1 MSRLFCLVAVSAAIA
16 AHAYALAGE
25 SVVLRPGEVDV
36 VLPEKPVH
44 VESLAAEELT
54 NFLSR
59 VLGAPVP
66 VAAKAVEGRTAILL
80 GRAAGFDVAGFERD
94 AFRTKVER
102 AAGGGATIRIAGRD
116 GSGSIMKHVKRLGVS
131 TRVERATLFGVYAF
145 LEDFAGVRFY
155 FPGELG
161 VVANRRE
168 KLEVPVLDRTVAPWF
183 PIRSTISSR
192 DGVWYEPL
200 PEGWHK
206 HSGKAINLL
215 RQRFGTWS
223 IPCCHGQNGFKIVER
238 FASTHPEYCQLRKDG
253 TRCVKLE
260 RERIGDAP
268 KQLCQSSAIWDVFH
282 DDIVSSGRTGYVDV
296 MPQDAYRACECKAC
310 QAAYR
315 RNPDGTLADSY
326 ASELVWGKT
335 AELARRFLA
344 EGRKDLIFTQMSYGP
359 YRELPNLDLPTNVLA
374 MVAVSGPWGVHNP
387 DVHGK
392 ALKRIKAWADKLG
405 HRVWLWTYP
414 HKFFTTVLPGVPDNG
429 PRAWGKFFKDA
440 APYIIGAFCE
450 GETDHWLF
458 HYLSYYVFSRIAWDP
473 STDVDAVIDEHNRLM
488 FGAGHAEMAKV
499 LEMLEEKWVKG
510 IAGRIVD
517 TPVGPKS
524 APPCEHEIWMK
535 LYSPAVMAE
544 MERLMATAEEKAGA
558 GTLEA
563 RRVDFIRR
571 EMYGPL
577 KAAAAKYRSLM
588 CDGDA
593 ERSRRAEMPAEGDVL
608 KGAKWQPVGPVS
620 KFDDSTFLS
629 EPRSMKIFTNPKTR
643 TGYFLARTKLEPS
656 ARYRLSYFVKCDN
669 VVSLAK
675 GGGVCATVRQ
685 GKIAGKE
692 GKGWTFPPNGNF
704 LAGTTDWIPQVFEF
718 ETDESWREQ
727 TETAVWLKIRYAVG
741 TANFDDVRLDKVGA
755 ASETTTKEAG
765 GK

>member
-1 MSRLFCLVAVSAAIA
+1 MSRIFRFLAASAAIA
-16 AHAYALAGE
+16 AYAYATAGE

-36 VLPEKPVH
+36 VLPESPVH
-44 VESLAAEELT
+44 VERLAAQELT

-66 VAAKAVEGRTAILL
+66 VAAKAAEGRAAILL
-80 GRAAGFDVAGFERD
+80 GRAAGFDVSGFERD

-102 AAGGGATIRIAGRD
+102 SAGGGATVRIAGRD
-116 GSGSIMKHVKRLGVS
+116 GSGSIMKHVMLSGVP

-161 VVANRRE
+161 VVANRRG
-168 KLEVPVLDRTVAPWF
+168 KVEVPVQDKTTAPWF

-206 HSGKAINLL
+206 LSGKAINLL

-223 IPCCHGQNGFKIVER
+223 IPCCHGQNGFKITER
-238 FASTHPEYCQLRKDG
+238 FAETHPEYCQLNKDG
-253 TRCVKLE
+253 TRCTASTRSRQGEPV
-260 RERIGDAP
+260 

-282 DDIVSSGRTGYVDV
+282 DDIVASGRTGYVDV
-296 MPQDAYRACECKAC
+296 MPQDAFRACACKAC

-326 ASELVWGKT
+326 ASDLVWGKT

-344 EGRKDLIFTQMSYGP
+344 EGRTDLTFTQMSYSP
-359 YRELPNLDLPTNVLA
+359 YRELPNVDLPTNVIA

-392 ALKRIKAWADKLG
+392 ALARIKAWVDKLG

-414 HKFFTTVLPGVPDNG
+414 HKFFSTVLPGVPSYG

-450 GETDHWLF
+450 SETDHWLF
-458 HYLSYYVFSRIAWDP
+458 HYLNYYVFTRIAWDP

-488 FGAGHAEMAKV
+488 FGAGGEEMGKV
-499 LEMLEEKWVKG
+499 LDVLEENWVKG
-510 IAGRIVD
+510 IAGRIID
-517 TPVGPKS
+517 TPAGPKS
-524 APPCEHEIWMK
+524 APPCENEIWTK

-544 MERLMATAEEKAGA
+544 MERLMAAAEEKAGA

-563 RRVDFIRR
+563 RRVDLIRR
-571 EMYGPL
+571 ELYGPL
-577 KAAAAKYRSLM
+577 KEAAEAYRSIM
-588 CDGDA
+588 GDA
-593 ERSRRAEMPAEGDVL
+593 GAEMKRREGLPPEGDAL
-608 KGAKWQPVGPVS
+608 RGAKWQPVGSVS
-620 KFDDSTFLS
+620 KLDGETFFVGPKSLS
-629 EPRSMKIFTNPKTR
+629 ISPNTKTR
-643 TGYFLARTKLEPS
+643 TGYFVARAKLEPS
-656 ARYRLSYFVKCDN
+656 SRYRISYFVKCDN
-669 VVSLAK
+669 VIPLVR
-675 GGGVCATVRQ
+675 GGGACVSIRQ

-692 GKGWTFPPNGNF
+692 GKGWEFPLNGNF
-704 LAGTTDWIPQVFEF
+704 LSGNTDWIPQVFEF
-718 ETDESWREQ
+718 ETDETWREQ
-727 TETAVWLKIRYAVG
+727 PATAVWFKVRYAAG
-741 TANFDDVRLDKVGA
+741 TAYFDGARLDRVGA
-755 ASETTTKEAG
+755 KTEATEKEEK